1 MISEFLVTELK
12 VGLGNYQEEMK
23 KREKEGQQGA
33 EHLERKTGGS
43 MYVLHQLAIVGYFSF
58 RPTRQCML

>member
-23 KREKEGQQGA
+23 KREKEGQQEGRTLGT
-33 EHLERKTGGS
+33 EDES
-43 MYVLHQLAIVGYFSF
+43 M
-58 RPTRQCML
+58 